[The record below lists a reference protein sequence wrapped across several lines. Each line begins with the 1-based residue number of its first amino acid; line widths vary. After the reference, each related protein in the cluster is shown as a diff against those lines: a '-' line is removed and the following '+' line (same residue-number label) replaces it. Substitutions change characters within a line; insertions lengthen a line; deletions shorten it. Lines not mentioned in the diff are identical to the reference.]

1 MERKDFSLI
10 TKETRK
16 YLKDPNFVVFGYVQ
30 EKLDLD
36 KAALTEALKDAAKE
50 MSITKVALNFPKTD
64 LEYIIIHS
72 KFSYAMIR
80 PDKLYH
86 SGKLFV
92 TIANFEPFDDN
103 QYMLPSPHQYTIE
116 AKTALDFYHGF
127 VRIHNI
133 LVFND
138 YAVKANAELAE
149 TIEQVT
155 TNCTTD
161 PILKKG
167 FI

>member
-1 MERKDFSLI
+1 MERKDFGLI

-30 EKLDLD
+30 EKLGLD
-36 KAALTEALKDAAKE
+36 KAALTEALKDAQG
-50 MSITKVALNFPKTD
+50 MSITRIALNFPKTG

-72 KFSYAMIR
+72 KLCYAMIR
-80 PDKLYH
+80 PDKDYH

-92 TIANFEPFDDN
+92 TIANYEPYDDN
-103 QYMLPSPHQYTIE
+103 QAMLPSPHQYTIE
-116 AKTALDFYHGF
+116 AKTALEFYHAF
-127 VRIHNI
+127 VRVHNI

-138 YAVKANAELAE
+138 YAVKAKAELAK

-155 TNCTTD
+155 TDCATD